1 MKDRV
6 GYNSMLT
13 TRWGFYKSFLGLH
26 ICQKAYI
33 PVYIFSFPI
42 YISLLCKPHRY
53 GLRSQSVHR
62 SPVLYPLYLLLKK
75 HL

>member
-6 GYNSMLT
+6 GYNSLLT
-13 TRWGFYKSFLGLH
+13 TRRELYGRFFGLH

-33 PVYIFSFPI
+33 SVYIFFFPI
-42 YISLLCKPHRY
+42 YIPLLYKPHRY

-62 SPVLYPLYLLLKK
+62 SPVLYLLYLLLKK